1 LKFYLKHIFSSIA
14 VWLTCSLSAQDLSS
28 LGTSDSLNL
37 YQKLKSNTTVHGSL
51 GTSFTAYNSWGGF
64 SRRDPYNYSLSGNFS
79 VRTLDLELPFSFYI
93 TNQNSDFRQPFNQFG
108 LSPKY
113 KGVTAHLGYR
123 SISWSQF
130 SLAGHTF
137 LGAGVEA
144 NPGIFRLGFVYG
156 RFRQAIELGD
166 RDGLVPSYRR
176 LGYAFKIGVG
186 NEKGFIDFITL
197 RGKDQTNSVS
207 GLIDSSSVTP
217 AENLVVAVV
226 GRQKLN
232 KTMSLNFE
240 VARSAYTED
249 IRSNT
254 TEINSG
260 TGKVYSSLGD
270 VFTPRASSSYNNA
283 YLFSLNFTPKKIK
296 TALKYRRV
304 EGEFKT
310 MGSYFFNNDLEDVT
324 VNLGTSFF
332 KSKVTFSGSFGVQR
346 NNLND
351 TELTQTVRT
360 IRSANLF
367 WLASKKLNFG
377 LNFSNY
383 TSTLSAV
390 RDVLT
395 DSIDFF
401 QVTNNYNLISNYNF
415 GKDGVNQS
423 LSMNLG
429 YQLANARSEYNVS
442 DVTTTFNNANL
453 NYRYQQ
459 KSSTWGFNAGV
470 NYTQINSVG
479 NELINVG
486 PTLGVKKSLLDKKVK
501 LSLANTVLQQVVN
514 GDSQTLVDIIKF
526 GANYRPRK
534 KHTFGLVGNY
544 LIRIAQT
551 NSVNDFAEIRGTV
564 RYQYSF

>member
-1 LKFYLKHIFSSIA
+1 MKFNLKYTLSIIA
-14 VWLTCSLSAQDLSS
+14 VLLTISLSAQDLSS
-28 LGTSDSLNL
+28 LGIKDSLSA
-37 YQKLKSNTTVHGSL
+37 YQKIKKGTTVHGSL
-51 GTSFTAYNSWGGF
+51 GTSFTAYNGWGGTA
-64 SRRDPYNYSLSGNFS
+64 RRDPYNYSLSGNFS
-79 VRTLDLELPFSFYI
+79 VRTMDLELPFSFYI

-108 LSPKY
+108 VSPTY
-113 KGVTAHLGYR
+113 KKVTGHLGYR
-123 SISWSQF
+123 SLSWSSF

-137 LGAGVEA
+137 LGVGVEA

-156 RFRQAIELGD
+156 RFRQAIEPGD
-166 RDGLVPSYRR
+166 KDGLVPSYKR
-176 LGYAFKIGVG
+176 LGYAFKVGVG
-186 NEKGFIDFITL
+186 DEKGFIDFIML
-197 RGKDQTNSVS
+197 KGKDETNSVS
-207 GLIDSSSVTP
+207 ALIDSSSVTP
-217 AENLVVAVV
+217 AENLVFALV
-226 GRQKLN
+226 GQRKLT
-232 KTMSLNFE
+232 KEISVNFE

-254 TEINSG
+254 TETNSAASG
-260 TGKVYSSLGD
+260 IYSSLGD
-270 VFTPRASSSYNNA
+270 VFTPKTSSSYNNA
-283 YLFSLNFTPKKIK
+283 YLFTLNFTPKKVK

-304 EGEFKT
+304 EGTFKT
-310 MGSYFFNNDLEDVT
+310 MGSYFFNNDLEDIT

-346 NNLND
+346 NNLKE
-351 TELTQTVRT
+351 TELTQTLRT
-360 IRSANLF
+360 IGSANVF
-367 WLASKKLNFG
+367 WMASKKLNFG

-390 RDVLT
+390 RDVLS
-395 DSIDFF
+395 DSIEFY
-401 QVTNNYNLISNYNF
+401 QVTNNYNLTSNYLF
-415 GKDGVNQS
+415 GKEGVDQS
-423 LSMNLG
+423 LSLNVG

-442 DVTTTFNNANL
+442 DITTTFNNVNL
-453 NYRYQQ
+453 NYRYQR

-526 GANYRPRK
+526 GANYKPRK

>member
-1 LKFYLKHIFSSIA
+1 MKFNFKYILSILA
-14 VWLTCSLSAQDLSS
+14 VLLTFSLSAQDLSS
-28 LGTSDSLNL
+28 LGTVDSLSM
-37 YQKLKSNTTVHGSL
+37 YQKLKENTTVHGSL

-156 RFRQAIELGD
+156 RFRQAIEPGD

-176 LGYAFKIGVG
+176 LGYAFKVGVG

-197 RGKDQTNSVS
+197 RGKDETNSVS

-217 AENLVVAVV
+217 AENLVVALV
-226 GRQKLN
+226 GQRKLN
-232 KTMSLNFE
+232 KLMSLNFE
-240 VARSAYTED
+240 LARSAYTED
-249 IRSNT
+249 TRANT
-254 TEINSG
+254 TELNSG
-260 TGKVYSSLGD
+260 GSRIYGGLGD
-270 VFTPRASSSYNNA
+270 LFTPKTSSSYNNA
-283 YLFSLNFTPKKIK
+283 YLFSLNYTPKKIK

-310 MGSYFFNNDLEDVT
+310 MGSYFFNNDLEDLT

-332 KSKVTFSGSFGVQR
+332 KSKVTFSSSFGVQR

-360 IRSANLF
+360 IGSANLF

-442 DVTTTFNNANL
+442 DITTTFNNANL
-453 NYRYQQ
+453 NYRYKQ
-459 KSSTWGFNAGV
+459 KTSSWGFNAGF
-470 NYTQINSVG
+470 NYTQINSPG
-479 NELINVG
+479 NELTNLG
-486 PTLGVKKSLLDKKVK
+486 PTLGVKKSLKGKKIK
-501 LSLANTVLQQVVN
+501 LSLANTVLQQIVN
-514 GDSQTLVDIIKF
+514 GENQSWVDIIKF
-526 GANYRPRK
+526 GVNYRPLK

-544 LIRIAQT
+544 LIRTAQT
-551 NSVNDFAEIRGTV
+551 DLVNDFAEVRGTL